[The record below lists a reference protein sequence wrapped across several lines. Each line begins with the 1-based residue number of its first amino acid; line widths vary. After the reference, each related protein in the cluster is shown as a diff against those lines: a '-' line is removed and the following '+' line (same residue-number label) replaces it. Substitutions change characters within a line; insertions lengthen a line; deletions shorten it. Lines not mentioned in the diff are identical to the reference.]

1 MYAPNLPEPWMIAE
15 LEKVRR
21 NQESRD
27 ERPSLELPL
36 PMPPPAPSPNRPSDS
51 SDRGSGRTVIVI
63 EL

>member
-21 NQESRD
+21 NRESRD
-27 ERPSLELPL
+27 ERPALELPL
-36 PMPPPAPSPNRPSDS
+36 PPPPNRPSDS
-51 SDRGSGRTVIVI
+51 SDRGSARTVIVI

>member
-21 NQESRD
+21 NRESRD
-27 ERPSLELPL
+27 ERPALELPL
-36 PMPPPAPSPNRPSDS
+36 PPPPPNRPSDS
-51 SDRGSGRTVIVI
+51 SDRGSARTVIVI

>member
-36 PMPPPAPSPNRPSDS
+36 PMPPPSRPSES
-51 SDRGSGRTVIVI
+51 NDRGSPRTVIVI